1 MAKYTREEYE
11 AGLEKAKAAQDKG
24 AINYFQGK
32 LKDLDVENNTEK
44 LFRAK
49 SKAMAANDD
58 GAVEYFNKRIE
69 KEISFVTYLRIKLFP
84 ERNIVSNINKFN
96 INLLLLN
103 GTIVVKL

>member
-44 LFRAK
+44 LF
-49 SKAMAANDD
+49 
-58 GAVEYFNKRIE
+58 
-69 KEISFVTYLRIKLFP
+69 L
-84 ERNIVSNINKFN
+84 
-96 INLLLLN
+96 
-103 GTIVVKL
+103 